1 MYNFSVERPTTIA
14 DAVEALDGGEA
25 SVIAGGQSLLPTMK
39 LRLADPEHVID
50 LSNIAELKGI
60 SVTADT
66 VTIGAMTTHA
76 EVAASDEV
84 RRRIPSLAG
93 LAGLIGDPAVRHRGT
108 IGGSVANA
116 DPAADYP
123 SAVLGL
129 DATIHTSRRQL
140 ASDDFFCGLFET
152 ALEADEIITSISFP
166 VPVKA
171 GYSKFPQPASRYA
184 LVGVFVAQTADGA
197 RVAVTGAG
205 PSAFRVFEMEKAR
218 TSNWAPETVSELT
231 VPEFGL
237 NADIH
242 ASAKYRAHLVTV
254 MEERAVSAAY

>member
-25 SVIAGGQSLLPTMK
+25 SVMAGGQSLLPTMK

-84 RRRIPSLAG
+84 RRRIPALAG

-123 SAVLGL
+123 VLFWDWMQPFIPR
-129 DATIHTSRRQL
+129 DAS
-140 ASDDFFCGLFET
+140 
-152 ALEADEIITSISFP
+152 
-166 VPVKA
+166 
-171 GYSKFPQPASRYA
+171 
-184 LVGVFVAQTADGA
+184 
-197 RVAVTGAG
+197 
-205 PSAFRVFEMEKAR
+205 
-218 TSNWAPETVSELT
+218 
-231 VPEFGL
+231 
-237 NADIH
+237 
-242 ASAKYRAHLVTV
+242 
-254 MEERAVSAAY
+254 

>member
-1 MYNFSVERPTTIA
+1 MYNFSIERPTTVA
-14 DAVEALDGGEA
+14 QAVDALNGGEA
-25 SVIAGGQSLLPTMK
+25 SVMAGGHSLLPTMK
-39 LRLADPEHVID
+39 LRLADPEHVVD

-60 SVTADT
+60 SVSADV

-76 EVAASDEV
+76 EVAASDEIH
-84 RRRIPSLAG
+84 RRIPALTG
-93 LAGLIGDPAVRHRGT
+93 LAGLIGDPAVRNRGT

-123 SAVLGL
+123 AAVLGL
-129 DATIHTSRRQL
+129 GATINTSKRQL
-140 ASDDFFCGLFET
+140 ASDDFFRGLFET
-152 ALEADEIITSISFP
+152 ALEDDEIITSVSFP
-166 VPVKA
+166 VPVRA

-205 PSAFRVFEMEKAR
+205 PSAFRVFEMEKALA
-218 TSNWAPETVSELT
+218 SNWGPETVSELT

-254 MEERAVSAAY
+254 MAERAVAAAY

>member
-1 MYNFSVERPTTIA
+1 MYNFSDERPTTIA

-205 PSAFRVFEMEKAR
+205 PSAFRVFEMEEAL

-254 MEERAVSAAY
+254 MAERAVSAAY

>member
-25 SVIAGGQSLLPTMK
+25 SVMAGGQSLLPTMK

-76 EVAASDEV
+76 EVAANDEV
-84 RRRIPSLAG
+84 RRRIPALAG

-184 LVGVFVAQTADGA
+184 LVGVFVAQTADGV

-205 PSAFRVFEMEKAR
+205 PSAFRVFEMEKAL

-237 NADIH
+237 NTDIH

-254 MEERAVSAAY
+254 MAERAVSAAY